1 MLCCLARN
9 SAQDAQQ
16 KNSTDSGSRRVSDNN
31 HREERMLTLDR
42 RTLVQGA
49 AFAALIAAQPANAA
63 GSGAIY
69 IIAEIV
75 SKPDKADELR
85 ALMVPF
91 AEKAR
96 TEPGCQHYALL
107 EVQSEPG
114 RFLTY
119 ETWAD
124 KAAIDAHMKTPHI
137 QEIIPK
143 LGPILAKPFTQ
154 IFMNLVST

>member
-1 MLCCLARN
+1 MLSFN
-9 SAQDAQQ
+9 
-16 KNSTDSGSRRVSDNN
+16 
-31 HREERMLTLDR
+31 R

-49 AFAALIAAQPANAA
+49 ALATLAAAQSAQAA
-63 GSGAIY
+63 GTGSIY

-75 SKPDKADELR
+75 AKPDKADDLR
-85 ALMVPF
+85 TLMVPF

-96 TEPGCQHYALL
+96 AEPGCQHYELL

-114 RFLTY
+114 RFLTF

-124 KAAIDAHMKTPHI
+124 KAAIDAHMTTPHI
-137 QEIIPK
+137 KEIIPK
-143 LGPILAKPFTQ
+143 LTPILAKPFTQ

>member
-1 MLCCLARN
+1 
-9 SAQDAQQ
+9 
-16 KNSTDSGSRRVSDNN
+16 
-31 HREERMLTLDR
+31 MLTLDR

-49 AFAALIAAQPANAA
+49 AFATLIAAQPAKAA
-63 GSGAIY
+63 GNGATY

-75 SKPDKADELR
+75 AKPEKADELR
-85 ALMVPF
+85 ALLVPF
-91 AEKAR
+91 TEKAR

-137 QEIIPK
+137 QALVPK
-143 LGPILAKPFTQ
+143 LEPILAKPFTL
-154 IFMNLVST
+154 ITMNLVSV

>member
-1 MLCCLARN
+1 MLSFN
-9 SAQDAQQ
+9 
-16 KNSTDSGSRRVSDNN
+16 
-31 HREERMLTLDR
+31 R

-49 AFAALIAAQPANAA
+49 ALATLAAAQSAQAA
-63 GSGAIY
+63 STGSIY

-75 SKPDKADELR
+75 AKPDKADDLR
-85 ALMVPF
+85 TLMVPF

-96 TEPGCQHYALL
+96 AEPGCQHYELL

-114 RFLTY
+114 RFLTF

-124 KAAIDAHMKTPHI
+124 KAAIDAHMTTPHI
-137 QEIIPK
+137 KEIIPK
-143 LGPILAKPFTQ
+143 LTPILAKPFTQ